1 MAGEID
7 FILFIK
13 RTFILHDMRVTFH
26 QSDDYIRRGCTMNQ
40 AESIKLRAQSMTL
53 KNLIELYKLCRSA
66 RHQLYI
72 CSRKTMCKIKDLIE
86 LEMFRMANRENEC
99 LIVIEGKMAQELV
112 KKAQS
117 ILSDAQVQ

>member
-1 MAGEID
+1 
-7 FILFIK
+7 
-13 RTFILHDMRVTFH
+13 
-26 QSDDYIRRGCTMNQ
+26 MNQ

-53 KNLIELYKLCRSA
+53 KNLIELYRLCRLA

-112 KKAQS
+112 RKAQS